1 MPRAKHSGSLTG
13 SRHFKKP
20 KDAPPSTPKS
30 TPDSTPTPEQE
41 VDAKA
46 RQRLKDRFQQTAQAA
61 GNTAQAVGNGFKAAN
76 TAVKTVRQG
85 LKGGSPLVTNSSID
99 SLKEAVALAQQYG
112 GVAEIDVKQMLGND
126 PYKADANIPEM
137 KAADANREK
146 LKIQRQNNALEV
158 RHEKIKQGRKVVQIA
173 TEQRKFIGDFVDFA
187 TAGIETATK
196 LVKNQ
201 VADTK
206 YGIEQSKLEQTEEL
220 LIQQQIATQG
230 TLNLTAGIEEEWT
243 LKFQS
248 QQAKNDRLKLEV
260 EGSIQDNERK
270 REELEAKL
278 LEG

>member
-1 MPRAKHSGSLTG
+1 MPRAKQSGSLTG
-13 SRHFKKP
+13 SKHFKKP
-20 KDAPPSTPKS
+20 KDTPPSTPSS
-30 TPDSTPTPEQE
+30 TPDSTPTPEQQT
-41 VDAKA
+41 DAKA
-46 RQRLKDRFQQTAQAA
+46 RARVKERFQQTAQTI
-61 GNTAQAVGNGFKAAN
+61 GNAAQAVSSGVKAVN
-76 TAVKTVRQG
+76 TAAKTVRRG
-85 LKGGSPLVTNSSID
+85 FTGGSPIVTNSSD
-99 SLKEAVALAQQYG
+99 TSLKQAVEIAQQYG
-112 GVAEIDVKQMLGND
+112 VGEIDIKEMLGND
-126 PYKADANIPEM
+126 PYKADADIPEM
-137 KAADANREK
+137 KAVDANREK

-196 LVKNQ
+196 VVKNQ

-206 YGIEQSKLEQTEEL
+206 YQIEQSRLEQNEEY

-230 TLNLTAGIEEEWT
+230 TLNLTAGIEEEWS

-248 QQAKNDRLKLEV
+248 QQAKNDRLRLEV

>member
-1 MPRAKHSGSLTG
+1 MPRAKQSGSLTG
-13 SRHFKKP
+13 SKHFKKP
-20 KDAPPSTPKS
+20 KDTPPSTPSS
-30 TPDSTPTPEQE
+30 TPESTPTPEQQT
-41 VDAKA
+41 DARA
-46 RQRLKDRFQQTAQAA
+46 RERLKDRFQQTAQTV
-61 GNTAQAVGNGFKAAN
+61 GNAAQAVGNGVKAVN
-76 TAVKTVRQG
+76 TAAKTVRRG
-85 LKGGSPLVTNSSID
+85 FTGGSAIVTKSSD
-99 SLKEAVALAQQYG
+99 ASLKQAVGIAEQF
-112 GVAEIDVKQMLGND
+112 GVTEISIKEMLGTD
-126 PYKADANIPEM
+126 PYKADADIPEM
-137 KAADANREK
+137 KAVDANREK

-158 RHEKIKQGRKVVQIA
+158 RHEKIKQGRKVVAIA

-196 LVKNQ
+196 VVKNQ

-206 YGIEQSKLEQTEEL
+206 YQIEQSKLEQTEEQ

-230 TLNLTAGIEEEWT
+230 TLDLTSGIQEEWS

-248 QQAKNDRLKLEV
+248 QQAKNDRLRLEV

>member
-1 MPRAKHSGSLTG
+1 MPRAKQSGTLTG
-13 SRHFKKP
+13 SKHFKKP
-20 KDAPPSTPKS
+20 KDTPPSTPPS
-30 TPDSTPTPEQE
+30 TPESTPTPEQQT
-41 VDAKA
+41 DAKA
-46 RQRLKDRFQQTAQAA
+46 RQRVKERFQQTAQTVGNAA
-61 GNTAQAVGNGFKAAN
+61 QTVGNGVKAVN
-76 TAVKTVRQG
+76 TAVKTVRRG
-85 LKGGSPLVTNSSID
+85 FTGGSPIVTNSSTE
-99 SLKEAVALAQQYG
+99 SLKQAAAIAQQYG
-112 GVAEIDVKQMLGND
+112 VDEIDIKEMLGSD

-158 RHEKIKQGRKVVQIA
+158 RHEKIKQGRKAVQIA

-196 LVKNQ
+196 VVKNQ
-201 VADTK
+201 IADTK

-248 QQAKNDRLKLEV
+248 QEAKNDRLRLEV

>member
-1 MPRAKHSGSLTG
+1 MPRAKQSGTLTG
-13 SRHFKKP
+13 SKHFKKP
-20 KDAPPSTPKS
+20 KDTPPSTPLS
-30 TPDSTPTPEQE
+30 TPDSTPTPEQQT
-41 VDAKA
+41 DARA
-46 RQRLKDRFQQTAQAA
+46 RERLKERFQETAQTV
-61 GNTAQAVGNGFKAAN
+61 GNAVGNGVKAVN
-76 TAVKTVRQG
+76 TAAKTVRRG
-85 LKGGSPLVTNSSID
+85 FAGGSAIVTNSSTD
-99 SLKEAVALAQQYG
+99 SLKQAVEIAQQYG
-112 GVAEIDVKQMLGND
+112 VGEIDIKEMLGTD
-126 PYKADANIPEM
+126 PYRGDADIPEM
-137 KAADANREK
+137 TASVATKEK

-173 TEQRKFIGDFVDFA
+173 SEQRKFVGDFVDFA

-201 VADTK
+201 IADTK
-206 YGIEQSKLEQTEEL
+206 YGLEQSRLEQAEEL

-230 TLNLTAGIEEEWT
+230 TLNLTAGIEEEWS

>member
-1 MPRAKHSGSLTG
+1 MPRAKQSGSLTG
-13 SRHFKKP
+13 SKHFKKP
-20 KDAPPSTPKS
+20 KDTSPSTPPS
-30 TPDSTPTPEQE
+30 TPDSTPTPEQQT
-41 VDAKA
+41 DARA
-46 RQRLKDRFQQTAQAA
+46 RERLKDRFQQTAQTVGNAA
-61 GNTAQAVGNGFKAAN
+61 HAVGNGVKAVN
-76 TAVKTVRQG
+76 TAAKTVRRG
-85 LKGGSPLVTNSSID
+85 FAGGSSIVTNSSTD
-99 SLKEAVALAQQYG
+99 SLKQAVQIAQQYG
-112 GVAEIDVKQMLGND
+112 VGEIDIKEMLGTD
-126 PYKADANIPEM
+126 PYKADADIPEM
-137 KAADANREK
+137 KAVDANREK

-196 LVKNQ
+196 VVKNQ

-206 YGIEQSKLEQTEEL
+206 YQIEQSKLEQTEEQ

-230 TLNLTAGIEEEWT
+230 TLNLTAGIEEEWS

-270 REELEAKL
+270 REELEARL
-278 LEG
+278 LES

>member
-1 MPRAKHSGSLTG
+1 MPRAKQSGSLTG
-13 SRHFKKP
+13 SKHFKKP
-20 KDAPPSTPKS
+20 KDTPPSTPSS
-30 TPDSTPTPEQE
+30 TPDSSPTPEQQT
-41 VDAKA
+41 DAKA
-46 RQRLKDRFQQTAQAA
+46 RARLKERFQDTAKTV
-61 GNTAQAVGNGFKAAN
+61 GNAAQAVGNGVKAVNQA
-76 TAVKTVRQG
+76 AKTVRRG
-85 LKGGSPLVTNSSID
+85 FAGGSSIVTNSSAD
-99 SLKEAVALAQQYG
+99 SLKQAVEIAQQYG
-112 GVAEIDVKQMLGND
+112 VGEIDIKEMLGID
-126 PYKADANIPEM
+126 PYKADADIPEM
-137 KAADANREK
+137 KAVDANREK

-173 TEQRKFIGDFVDFA
+173 TEQRKLIGDVVDFS

-196 LVKNQ
+196 VVRNQ

-206 YGIEQSKLEQTEEL
+206 YQIEQSKLEQTEEQ

-230 TLNLTAGIEEEWT
+230 TLNLTAGIEEEWS

-270 REELEAKL
+270 REELEARL